1 MTKRNDSTLAKSTEY
16 DYDER
21 ISPSVAVV
29 LGIAEHEQCDPDIL
43 DFTLYEYVDP
53 DALDTLV
60 RDNHRLNTNFTEVN
74 VIVDNYDV
82 SVQGDTVVV
91 TERTH

>member
-1 MTKRNDSTLAKSTEY
+1 MTERDDSTLAKSTEY
-16 DYDER
+16 GYDGR

-43 DFTLYEYVDP
+43 DFTLYEFVDP
-53 DALDTLV
+53 DALDSLV
-60 RDNHRLNTNFTEVN
+60 RGNHRLETNSTEVK
-74 VIVDNYDV
+74 VIVDDYDV

-91 TERTH
+91 TDRTH